1 MRKLTLLI
9 QDKDGTIDYDGYE
22 LTDPYIVSEIAGLGI
37 NYSTQKNRD
46 FEYAFEPITLTINI
60 RSKDGQ
66 SAYQNYSR
74 LVDFMSNRSSSKLIL
89 QYEFDGKTRYCD
101 VMLKSVTKSQLTT
114 YNVLT
119 EIVTLDRLSPYYEI
133 VSVES
138 PGKNEVFNLAIT
150 NAMDYPIPL
159 KITFYN
165 AGDISDRLIRL
176 IDASTG
182 AEVSKIECELKAGH
196 RLTLDGESK
205 QATYLNLS
213 SQVRTNAYDAINH
226 TYDSF
231 MIVPPLSVVTLNDQ
245 LGTPLFIYHKK
256 WVVD

>member
-9 QDKDGTIDYDGYE
+9 QAKDGSIDYDGYE
-22 LTDPYIVSEIAGLGI
+22 LTDPYIVSEIAGLGT
-37 NYSTQKNRD
+37 NYNTQKNRD
-46 FEYAFEPITLTINI
+46 FEYAFDPITLTINI

-66 SAYQNYSR
+66 SAYQNYSI
-74 LVDFMSNRSSSKLIL
+74 LVDLMSNRSSDKLIL

-138 PGKNEVFNLAIT
+138 PGKNEVFNLVIT

-159 KITFYN
+159 RITFFN
-165 AGDISDRLIRL
+165 AGDISARLITL
-176 IDASTG
+176 KDYYTG
-182 AEVSKIECELKAGH
+182 AELSRIVCTLKGGH

-205 QATYLNLS
+205 QAIYYEIST
-213 SQVRTNAYDAINH
+213 QIKTNAYDAINH

-231 MIVPPLSVVTLNDQ
+231 MIVPPLSSVILNDQ
-245 LGTPLFIYHKK
+245 LGTPFSIDYKK